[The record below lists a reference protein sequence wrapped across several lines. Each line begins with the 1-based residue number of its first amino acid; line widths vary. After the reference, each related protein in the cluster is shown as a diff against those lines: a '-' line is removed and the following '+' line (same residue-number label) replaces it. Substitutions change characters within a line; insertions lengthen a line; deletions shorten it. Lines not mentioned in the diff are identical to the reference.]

1 MEDTPEASCSEKL
14 QRPNKLLKAD
24 RGIYSCIPNRGS
36 AFYNNKN
43 EKTGIGFF
51 KLPSD
56 PQQNQNWKLLL
67 SSCIEEGVQMI
78 HFA

>member
-24 RGIYSCIPNRGS
+24 RGIYCCIPNRGS

-51 KLPSD
+51 
-56 PQQNQNWKLLL
+56 
-67 SSCIEEGVQMI
+67 
-78 HFA
+78 